1 MRIQARTLEGRM
13 PGLLGATCLTVRQIM
28 FDEEGVRKFYTDLE
42 VVATL
47 QRLVELVEQDISVEI
62 QIAGERI
69 CVPPYASVVFEHEQ
83 GKKKEVVGIKIKW
96 KRK

>member
-1 MRIQARTLEGRM
+1 MY
-13 PGLLGATCLTVRQIM
+13 
-28 FDEEGVRKFYTDLE
+28 DEEGVRKFYADLE

-47 QRLVELVEQDISVEI
+47 QRLAELVEQEIPVEI

-69 CVPPYASVVFEHEQ
+69 CVPPYACVAFAYEQ
-83 GKKKEVVGIKIKW
+83 GKKKEVVVGIKIKW

>member
-1 MRIQARTLEGRM
+1 M
-13 PGLLGATCLTVRQIM
+13 PGLLETSCLTVRQIM

-42 VVATL
+42 VVVTL
-47 QRLVELVEQDISVEI
+47 QRLAELVEQEIPVEI

-69 CVPPYASVVFEHEQ
+69 CVPPYASVAFEYEQ
-83 GKKKEVVGIKIKW
+83 GKKKEVVEIKIEW